1 LTYIGVKLRRDDY
14 RAIIIVILSYSFATL
29 TGFFRQAVVARYLGV
44 GRAADIYLVAF
55 ALPEFVFIA
64 LPIVLYPAFIPLFT
78 ESRHRFNEAAA
89 WKLVQQTA
97 IGLSFLMILLTLLAG
112 WGAPIFIRWL
122 SPGFSPSDQ
131 SIAIR
136 ALRLMLP
143 SLCLMSLATLSSAV
157 LIIYRKFAPPALMTA
172 VFNIT
177 FAIVLIA
184 LPVDSLIERASW
196 AVTIGAA
203 AAFLFQIP
211 ILCFYHLRP
220 NTSYPRSDLLF
231 RSNDSSIGVNQV
243 VRLAGPLVAGY
254 AVHHFILLVDRAMAT
269 RLEPGSVA
277 ALSYANHLALVIGQ
291 LSGMAVSMVLF
302 PLLADQISQ
311 KDLDGV
317 RTSLADALR
326 LIWLI
331 ALPTSIGLIV
341 LREPIIS
348 ILFERGAFDQLAT
361 AAVSAP
367 LVWYSLAVLVDAS
380 GQPFWRVIYAQKS
393 SWTVLG
399 VNGIQTI
406 IRFLGNIILINLIG
420 YVGLA
425 LSAALGLTLQTL
437 ILGWL
442 IYHRIGTFWTAAWW
456 QEIRRI
462 MVATISAAF
471 VTSVL
476 VYSWTSP
483 PILQIL
489 IVGIIGGF
497 VYLVVLQLTKI
508 QKEYKTWR

>member
-1 LTYIGVKLRRDDY
+1 VKLRRDDY
-14 RAIIIVILSYSFATL
+14 RAIIIVILSYSVATL
-29 TGFFRQAVVARYLGV
+29 TGFLRQAVVARYLGV
-44 GRAADIYLVAF
+44 GRAADIYLIAF
-55 ALPEFVFIA
+55 SLPEFVFIA

-78 ESRHRFNEAAA
+78 ESRHRFDEAAA
-89 WKLVQQTA
+89 WKLVKQTA
-97 IGLSFLMILLTLLAG
+97 LGLLFLLLFLTLLVG
-112 WGAPIFIRWL
+112 LGAPIFLRWL
-122 SPGFSPSDQ
+122 SPGFSSSDQ
-131 SIAIR
+131 VIAIR

-157 LIIYRKFAPPALMTA
+157 LIVSRQFAPPALVAA

-177 FAIVLIA
+177 FVIVLIA
-184 LPVDSLIERASW
+184 LPVDSLIDRASW

-211 ILCFYHLRP
+211 ILWSYHLRS
-220 NTSYPRSDLLF
+220 NTSNPRSDLSF
-231 RSNDSSIGVNQV
+231 KPKDSSIGVNQV
-243 VRLAGPLVAGY
+243 VRLAGPLAAGY

-269 RLEPGSVA
+269 SLEPGSVA

-311 KDLDGV
+311 KDFDGV

-331 ALPTSIGLIV
+331 ALPASIGLII

-348 ILFERGAFDQLAT
+348 ILLERGAFDELAKAT
-361 AAVSAP
+361 VSAP
-367 LVWYSLAVLVDAS
+367 LVWYSLAVLVDAL
-380 GQPFWRVIYAQKS
+380 GQPFWRLIYAQKS

-406 IRFLGNIILINLIG
+406 IRFLGNIILINLMG
-420 YVGLA
+420 YLGLA

-442 IYHRIGTFWTAAWW
+442 IYHRIGTFWTDAWW
-456 QEIRRI
+456 REIRRI
-462 MVATISAAF
+462 MVATISATF

-476 VYSWTSP
+476 VFSWTFT

-489 IVGIIGGF
+489 IIGIIGGF
-497 VYLVVLQLTKI
+497 TFLAVLQLAKI
-508 QKEYKTWR
+508 LMEHTT